1 MSEERRGEKDDEDKS
16 GGGGG
21 KGDTDIS
28 LLKGNVSK
36 RWLQQRVVPG
46 I

>member
-1 MSEERRGEKDDEDKS
+1 MRTRA
-16 GGGGG
+16 GGGG